1 MPKFRRSRRK
11 KKKVARCGFE
21 LRTFGTI
28 IAALPL
34 ILVLF
39 IELILISYKPFSF
52 YSGLLPYI
60 VVSFSAYSLANIQTI
75 VSGQDFILKVGA
87 TTHRLVVDE
96 AEVSCASVGVST
108 TTKMHPD
115 EQHMTHDTY
124 TDPYLSLHHTHTQ
137 TDTHP
142 HTHVYIVLIYVLSN
156 LHSSIK

>member
-115 EQHMTHDTY
+115 EQHMTHDT
-124 TDPYLSLHHTHTQ
+124 DAYLSLHHTHT
-137 TDTHP
+137 HS
-142 HTHVYIVLIYVLSN
+142 HTLS
-156 LHSSIK
+156 LSHAHALTLTPAHTCSFV

>member
-108 TTKMHPD
+108 TINVSV
-115 EQHMTHDTY
+115 ERRR
-124 TDPYLSLHHTHTQ
+124 
-137 TDTHP
+137 
-142 HTHVYIVLIYVLSN
+142 
-156 LHSSIK
+156 